1 MRFAAGVCLL
11 STGLFIGS
19 AGGGIAAADE
29 DSSGSSASSQS
40 ADSAGTGTPSQATSP
55 ASSSPASGP
64 AASAVPAFQTT
75 LRETIQRVVTNALGS
90 LAKPGHQAGLPKPPV
105 TKPETTD
112 VEEDT
117 KGSGLSTAVT
127 TSVEPKSDDVA
138 SSAKVGSDSNGVQ
151 PKPNVT
157 TSVPKLPAAFDRAEA
172 VSKVIEPV
180 ANAVVTVATVA
191 QSVPG
196 LLAAL
201 PTSTTPITDVITS
214 LQTMLTMV
222 GDAVI
227 PLATQLPSDLF
238 SLLVVPGDAP
248 AATGVVGR
256 SYSSGSFATVV
267 APAPRPPLPPAAQP
281 IADLPDVPMLG
292 NGAAPVTVADIE
304 TAALSHDFSLSGA
317 ETLAPESASPTG
329 VMSFLEHT
337 INAILVPASLSALAA
352 LALPG
357 VAGLLI
363 ACAAGMR
370 LGYRQAK
377 AAMTARKSGIARF
390 AGTGPLGVVRSGS
403 LIALRRPRVSRGAH
417 SKPSRPRGFEQVA

>member
-1 MRFAAGVCLL
+1 M
-11 STGLFIGS
+11 
-19 AGGGIAAADE
+19 
-29 DSSGSSASSQS
+29 
-40 ADSAGTGTPSQATSP
+40 
-55 ASSSPASGP
+55 
-64 AASAVPAFQTT
+64 
-75 LRETIQRVVTNALGS
+75 
-90 LAKPGHQAGLPKPPV
+90 
-105 TKPETTD
+105 
-112 VEEDT
+112 
-117 KGSGLSTAVT
+117 TA
-127 TSVEPKSDDVA
+127 
-138 SSAKVGSDSNGVQ
+138 
-151 PKPNVT
+151 
-157 TSVPKLPAAFDRAEA
+157 SVPKLPAAFDRAEA

-304 TAALSHDFSLSGA
+304 TAALSRDFSLSGA
-317 ETLAPESASPTG
+317 ETLAPQSASPTG

-403 LIALRRPRVSRGAH
+403 LIALRRPGVSRGAH